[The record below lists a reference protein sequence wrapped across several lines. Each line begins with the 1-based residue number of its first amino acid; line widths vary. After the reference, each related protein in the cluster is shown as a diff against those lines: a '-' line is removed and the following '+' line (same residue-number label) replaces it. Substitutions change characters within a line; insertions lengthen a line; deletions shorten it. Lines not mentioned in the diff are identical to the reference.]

1 MHDFKKIDA
10 TTIEFSIDLDIYS
23 DGVISKVLYWLS
35 SIFIIERKKVSPKCQ
50 HILLKHK
57 TGDVTEDDLLRFE
70 AEISQMFAD
79 YKVREIVR
87 KETEGIRN
95 ILYLKAFAN
104 CSDLE
109 DYRSEG

>member
-1 MHDFKKIDA
+1 MFDFKKVTDD
-10 TTIEFSIDLDIYS
+10 TIELKVNLNIYS
-23 DGVISKVLYWLS
+23 DTVISKVLYWLS
-35 SIFIIERKKVSPKCQ
+35 ANFIIERKTISTLTQ
-50 HILLKHK
+50 QILLKHK
-57 TGDVTEDDLLRFE
+57 NGNISGEDLE
-70 AEISQMFAD
+70 KYMGEIAQMFAD

-109 DYRSEG
+109 DLRGD